1 MPLRPWIP
9 RRARPPRQH
18 FELRRGYRFPIQI
31 GDRGVLGASLYRL
44 RLDEVIEYGA
54 VAHLAA
60 DGTAVRREA
69 VPRPGRGWEI
79 SQHQQYRTYLA
90 DHPVGQTIVPVAALL
105 TQVHAAADRA
115 VETRGLPFAASSR
128 AEEWRHEEAKS
139 MYRIHLQREIG
150 KKEID
155 PGSQAG
161 EYMATEISGVL
172 DGVLQDSGS
181 QVRALLARESED
193 SKPEDAAVTAIG
205 ANASHDL
212 AERPGAYETIQQAAA
227 RAPEDGMNGRISGVR
242 PAAGGGSIW
251 SNIRSA
257 PLGSVAA
264 SRLTGHLSMW
274 GSLRGGMGV
283 CIVISSAALGAIATS
298 ASGSEPGFLLGLLV
312 VLGTVTAALAVRP
325 CAGWMILPVP
335 ALSYLVAALASG
347 IVAQLNSRLPM
358 MQLAI
363 MAAQWM
369 AGGFFAMTSATVLAA
384 AVIAA
389 RWRLQSR
396 NRNTP
401 RADT

>member
-1 MPLRPWIP
+1 
-9 RRARPPRQH
+9 
-18 FELRRGYRFPIQI
+18 
-31 GDRGVLGASLYRL
+31 
-44 RLDEVIEYGA
+44 
-54 VAHLAA
+54 
-60 DGTAVRREA
+60 
-69 VPRPGRGWEI
+69 
-79 SQHQQYRTYLA
+79 
-90 DHPVGQTIVPVAALL
+90 
-105 TQVHAAADRA
+105 
-115 VETRGLPFAASSR
+115 
-128 AEEWRHEEAKS
+128 